1 MERVFKPNFENI
13 STSPGVYQ
21 FISDTGAV
29 LYVGKAKNLK
39 NRIKSYYVKD
49 HGRGPRIDL
58 LLAEARNITTIE
70 TESEIE
76 AVLLEAELIK
86 KIKPK
91 YNVSLKDD
99 KSFLLVEFSQD
110 EYPKVNFVRSKEKTD
125 KKNKRNIYGPY
136 PSGDLLKKSLK
147 YLRKLFPYRDC
158 SENKFSSYK
167 KRQRT
172 CLYGDIGLCLGPCA
186 KEVSVKE
193 YCEQIK
199 MLKDFLKGQK
209 KQIIKKLKREM
220 LNKSKNVEYEKA
232 AKIRDKVFSLE
243 HLREVAIGIR
253 DQNFESAKIL
263 FKRIEA
269 YDISNIFGQHAV
281 GSMSVIIE
289 GKKEPSQYRKFKIKT
304 VYGANDIAMITEVLK
319 RRLNNKWDMADL
331 LVIDGGAIQLKAA
344 QEVLQERKLDIP
356 LVSIAKGPKRDK
368 NELHYVNSD
377 LAKYIKATPEAEKA
391 IILARDEAHRFAINY
406 YRSIHR
412 KKMISKD

>member
-1 MERVFKPNFENI
+1 MERLFRPDFAQI

-21 FISDTGAV
+21 FISDTGVV

-58 LLAEARNITTIE
+58 LLAVARDITTIE

-110 EYPKVNFVRSKEKTD
+110 EYPKVNFVRSKEKAIGY
-125 KKNKRNIYGPY
+125 NKRNIFGPY

-304 VYGANDIAMITEVLK
+304 VKKIDDPAMIQEILE
-319 RRLNNKWDMADL
+319 RRLNNDWTMADL
-331 LVIDGGAIQLKAA
+331 ILVDGGEGQLKAA
-344 QEVLQERKLDIP
+344 FDVLNKKGYEIP
-356 LVSIAKGPKRDK
+356 IVAISKGKKRNK
-368 NELHYVNSD
+368 NDFHFSD
-377 LAKYIKATPEAEKA
+377 SSTAKYVLKTESIKKLL
-391 IILARDEAHRFAINY
+391 ISARDEAHRFAVNY
-406 YRSIHR
+406 YRKLHQ
-412 KKMISKD
+412 KDILK